1 MSIVIVMFCPVIDSV
16 SYDMYLNNSTITKH
30 NSIQWYNKPP
40 TCFGLSRP
48 PKY

>member
-1 MSIVIVMFCPVIDSV
+1 MSEVTVMFSPVIDSV
-16 SYDMYLNNSTITKH
+16 LYDVYINNSTIINHKI
-30 NSIQWYNKPP
+30 IQWYNKPP